1 MFFIFSPLHMKV
13 KDGFYSFKSGYIMNL
28 FANTVRRVAGA
39 WPCSQA
45 EAESRCEHSVRCR
58 QRQEAGAELVL

>member
-1 MFFIFSPLHMKV
+1 MASTALKV
-13 KDGFYSFKSGYIMNL
+13 ASIMNL